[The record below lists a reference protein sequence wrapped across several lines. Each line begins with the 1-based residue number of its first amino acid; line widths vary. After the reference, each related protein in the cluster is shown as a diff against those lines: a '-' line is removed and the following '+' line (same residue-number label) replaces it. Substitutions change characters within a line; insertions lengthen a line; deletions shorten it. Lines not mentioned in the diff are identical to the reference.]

1 MAKKKPTKGET
12 QPKSFEAALAEL
24 AEIVGDLE
32 DGSIGLEESLARFED
47 GMRLLRHCHEVLGKA
62 EQRIEQL
69 TGFDADG
76 NPVTEPLDIAATI
89 DQRGGSAGRRKR
101 TPKGAGGDDAS
112 SSDED
117 ADEGGGTLF

>member
-1 MAKKKPTKGET
+1 MAKKKSTMGEK
-12 QPKSFEAALAEL
+12 QPESFETALDEL

-32 DGSIGLEESLARFED
+32 DGSVGLEESLARFED

-76 NPVTEPLDIAATI
+76 NPVTKPLDGAATI
-89 DQRGGSAGRRKR
+89 DQQKNSAGRRQRSPRKSSP
-101 TPKGAGGDDAS
+101 TAEDDDDS
-112 SSDED
+112 
-117 ADEGGGTLF
+117 GPRLF

>member
-1 MAKKKPTKGET
+1 MANRKSKQRQT
-12 QPKSFEAALAEL
+12 QPESFETALGEL

-47 GMRLLRHCHEVLGKA
+47 GMRLLRHCHEVLAKA

-76 NPVTEPLDIAATI
+76 NPVTEPLDSAATI
-89 DQRGGSAGRRKR
+89 DQRGESAGRRR
-101 TPKGAGGDDAS
+101 RSSTGPSRDSGSSPDADGGDP
-112 SSDED
+112 
-117 ADEGGGTLF
+117 GGTLF